1 MTQPECGA
9 GLGPFF
15 RLQGFLFFGQ
25 VFKGFCKKP
34 ALRLKALGFEVLH
47 VCSSNTQ
54 VLLRVRGGWD
64 FEIKVQ
70 SALPSSMVFG

>member
-1 MTQPECGA
+1 MWGRF
-9 GLGPFF
+9 GSFF
-15 RLQGFLFFGQ
+15 PTSRVPFFGQ

-34 ALRLKALGFEVLH
+34 ALRLKALGFEVLQ
-47 VCSSNTQ
+47 VCGSNTQ

-70 SALPSSMVFG
+70 STLPSSMVFG

>member
-1 MTQPECGA
+1 MWGRFGSFFPTSRV
-9 GLGPFF
+9 PFF
-15 RLQGFLFFGQ
+15 LGQ
-25 VFKGFCKKP
+25 VYKGFCKKP
-34 ALRLKALGFEVLH
+34 ALRLKALGFEVLQ
-47 VCSSNTQ
+47 VCGSNTQ